1 MNQNHPSSPVYVER
15 GEGRGEGGE
24 GRAWDEEAKYNMFYD
39 AQSADRKGQITPV
52 NVDYRTFLYSS
63 TVAIS
68 HTTEIIQVIHHH
80 LIVYSVLF

>member
-1 MNQNHPSSPVYVER
+1 
-15 GEGRGEGGE
+15 
-24 GRAWDEEAKYNMFYD
+24 MFYD